1 MDGLY
6 PGMMICKSCTAIM
19 QVCKVFFMLSGDI
32 RQIIHQLS
40 LSITGASFAE
50 NATTPKCTHAFVMY
64 KSASCP
70 AT

>member
-19 QVCKVFFMLSGDI
+19 QVCEFPFMLSGDI

-40 LSITGASFAE
+40 LSITGSSFAE
-50 NATTPKCTHAFVMY
+50 NATTPKCTRAFFMY
-64 KSASCP
+64 KPASCP